1 MATTIQIK
9 RSANVAAPATTDL
22 LEGELAYSYDKSN
35 NGDQAKLYIEVQDS
49 GGGEVIHTIGGKY
62 YTSKV
67 DAATSA
73 NTISTLVA
81 RDSLGNFSANTITAN
96 SFIGNITAAQAN
108 KLTTAR
114 YINLSGDLQGNVLF
128 DGTTNVTIVANVIS
142 NSVTLGTD
150 TIGDYVANLTAG
162 TGITLSGQAG
172 ETSNITVALSASG
185 VTANT
190 YGSTTVVPVITV
202 DTYGRVTSAANATI
216 AHGLNIYGNTGVI
229 AVSTNGTGGITLD
242 GNAGIITNA
251 SSDRVTFDLRTS
263 GVTANTYGGAT
274 NIPVFTVDTY
284 GRVTSAA
291 NVAISTSF
299 NLAADSGSSD
309 TFNSGDTLR
318 VAGGGGISTAVTDNT
333 ITVTNLGVTGVATGY
348 GLSTS
353 AANGSITLNNT
364 GVTKLTA
371 GTGVGVDTSSGNVTI
386 TNLGVTSLTG
396 TANEVEVNSANGAIT
411 IGLPDN
417 VTIGN
422 TLTVTGDF
430 IVLGNATTLNTAT
443 LTVEDPLVKFGNANP
458 SDALDIGF
466 FGEYVNS
473 GTKFAGLFR
482 DASDSGKFKLFND
495 LTSNPTGNV
504 VTVADYT
511 VATLVS
517 NLSGGT
523 VSGLTANIAV
533 GDGGTGRGI
542 LTTNSILYGAGT
554 SQVGLAA
561 GTSGQV
567 LQINGSGVP
576 TFGGID
582 GGTY

>member
-9 RSANVAAPATTDL
+9 RSGNVAAPTTADL

-35 NGDQAKLYIEVQDS
+35 NGANAKLYIEVQDS
-49 GGGEVIHTIGGKY
+49 GGGEVIHTIGGRY
-62 YTSKV
+62 YTSRV

-73 NTISTLVA
+73 NTVSTIVA

-96 SFIGNITAAQAN
+96 SFVGNIVATSAQS
-108 KLTTAR
+108 LSTAR
-114 YINLSGDLQGNVLF
+114 RINLSGDLEGNVLF
-128 DGTTNVTIVANVIS
+128 DGTQDVTIVANVIN

-150 TIGDYVANLTAG
+150 TVGDYVANLTAG
-162 TGITLSGQAG
+162 SGITLTNAG
-172 ETSNITVALSASG
+172 GESANVTVGLATSG
-185 VTANT
+185 VAANT
-190 YGSTTVVPVITV
+190 YGGTTNIPVITV
-202 DTYGRVTSAANATI
+202 DTFGRITSAANA
-216 AHGLNIYGNTGVI
+216 
-229 AVSTNGTGGITLD
+229 
-242 GNAGIITNA
+242 
-251 SSDRVTFDLRTS
+251 
-263 GVTANTYGGAT
+263 
-274 NIPVFTVDTY
+274 
-284 GRVTSAA
+284 
-291 NVAISTSF
+291 AISTSF
-299 NLAADSGSSD
+299 NLAADTGTAD

-318 VAGGGGISTAVTDNT
+318 VSGGTGISTAVTDNT
-333 ITVTNLGVTGVATGY
+333 ITVTNLGVTGVATGF

-364 GVTKLTA
+364 GVTSLTA
-371 GTGVGVDTSSGNVTI
+371 GTGIGVDTTSGNVTL

-396 TANEVEVNSANGAIT
+396 TANEVEVSSANGAIT

-422 TLTVTGDF
+422 TLTVTGDL

-458 SDALDIGF
+458 SDVLDIGF

-504 VTVADYT
+504 VSVADYT
-511 VATLVS
+511 IASLVA
-517 NLSGGT
+517 NLTGGT
-523 VSGLTANIAV
+523 ISGLTANIGV
-533 GDGGTGRGI
+533 GDGGTGRGTF
-542 LTTNSILYGAGT
+542 TTNGILFGNATGALRVT
-554 SQVGLAA
+554 AA
-561 GTSGQV
+561 GTHGQV
-567 LQINGSGVP
+567 LQAGSDGTPVY
-576 TFGGID
+576 GGID

>member
-35 NGDQAKLYIEVQDS
+35 NGANAKLYIEVQDS

-62 YTSKV
+62 YTSRV

-81 RDSLGNFSANTITAN
+81 RDSLGNFTANTITAN
-96 SFIGNITAAQAN
+96 SFVGDITAAQAN

-150 TIGDYVANLTAG
+150 TTGDYVANLTSG
-162 TGITLSGQAG
+162 SGITLTGQAG
-172 ETSNITVALSASG
+172 ESSNITVALSTSG
-185 VTANT
+185 VSAST
-190 YGSTTVVPVITV
+190 YGGTTNIPVLTI
-202 DTYGRVTSAANATI
+202 DTFGRITSAANA
-216 AHGLNIYGNTGVI
+216 
-229 AVSTNGTGGITLD
+229 
-242 GNAGIITNA
+242 
-251 SSDRVTFDLRTS
+251 
-263 GVTANTYGGAT
+263 
-274 NIPVFTVDTY
+274 
-284 GRVTSAA
+284 
-291 NVAISTSF
+291 AISTSF
-299 NLAADSGSSD
+299 SLAANSGTTD

-318 VAGGGGISTAVTDNT
+318 IAGSTGINTVVSDNT
-333 ITVTNLGVTGVATGY
+333 I
-348 GLSTS
+348 
-353 AANGSITLNNT
+353 SIVNT
-364 GVTKLTA
+364 
-371 GTGVGVDTSSGNVTI
+371 
-386 TNLGVTSLTG
+386 GVTSLTG

-411 IGLPDN
+411 IGLPND

-422 TLTVTGDF
+422 NLTVSGDL

-495 LTSNPTGNV
+495 LTTSPTGNV
-504 VTVADYT
+504 VSVADYT
-511 VATLVS
+511 IASLVA
-517 NLSGGT
+517 NLTGGT
-523 VSGLTANIAV
+523 VSGLSANIAV
-533 GDGGTGRGI
+533 GDGGTGRGTF
-542 LTTNSILYGAGT
+542 TTNGILFGNATGALKVT
-554 SQVGLAA
+554 AA
-561 GTSGQV
+561 GTYGQV
-567 LQINGSGVP
+567 LQAGSDGTPVY
-576 TFGGID
+576 GGID

>member
-35 NGDQAKLYIEVQDS
+35 NGANAKLYIEVQDS

-62 YTSKV
+62 YTSRV

-81 RDSLGNFSANTITAN
+81 RDSLGNFTANTITAN
-96 SFIGNITAAQAN
+96 SFVGDITAAQAN

-150 TIGDYVANLTAG
+150 TTGDYVANLTSG
-162 TGITLSGQAG
+162 SGITLTGQAG
-172 ETSNITVALSASG
+172 ESSNITVALSTSG
-185 VTANT
+185 VSAST
-190 YGSTTVVPVITV
+190 YGGTTNIPVLTI
-202 DTYGRVTSAANATI
+202 DTFGRITSAANA
-216 AHGLNIYGNTGVI
+216 
-229 AVSTNGTGGITLD
+229 
-242 GNAGIITNA
+242 
-251 SSDRVTFDLRTS
+251 
-263 GVTANTYGGAT
+263 
-274 NIPVFTVDTY
+274 
-284 GRVTSAA
+284 
-291 NVAISTSF
+291 AISTSF
-299 NLAADSGSSD
+299 SLAANSGTTD

-318 VAGGGGISTAVTDNT
+318 IAGSTGINTVVSDNT
-333 ITVTNLGVTGVATGY
+333 I
-348 GLSTS
+348 
-353 AANGSITLNNT
+353 SIVNT
-364 GVTKLTA
+364 
-371 GTGVGVDTSSGNVTI
+371 
-386 TNLGVTSLTG
+386 GVTSLTG

-411 IGLPDN
+411 IGLPND

-422 TLTVTGDF
+422 NLTVSGDL

-495 LTSNPTGNV
+495 LTTSPTGNV
-504 VTVADYT
+504 VSVADYT
-511 VATLVS
+511 IASLVA
-517 NLSGGT
+517 NLTGGT
-523 VSGLTANIAV
+523 VSGLSANIAV
-533 GDGGTGRGI
+533 GDGGTGRGTF
-542 LTTNSILYGAGT
+542 TTNGILFGNATGALRVT
-554 SQVGLAA
+554 AA
-561 GTSGQV
+561 GTYGQV
-567 LQINGSGVP
+567 LQASTDGTPVY
-576 TFGGID
+576 GGID

>member
-9 RSANVAAPATTDL
+9 RSPNVTAATTTDL

-35 NGDQAKLYIEVQDS
+35 NGANAKLYIEVQDS

-62 YTSKV
+62 YTTRV

-73 NTISTLVA
+73 NTVSTLVA

-96 SFIGNITAAQAN
+96 SFVGNIVATSAQS
-108 KLTTAR
+108 LSTAR
-114 YINLSGDLQGNVLF
+114 RINLSGDLEGNVLF
-128 DGTTNVTIVANVIS
+128 DGTTDVTIVANVIN

-162 TGITLSGQAG
+162 SGITLTNAG
-172 ETSNITVALSASG
+172 GESANVTVALS
-185 VTANT
+185 
-190 YGSTTVVPVITV
+190 
-202 DTYGRVTSAANATI
+202 
-216 AHGLNIYGNTGVI
+216 
-229 AVSTNGTGGITLD
+229 
-242 GNAGIITNA
+242 
-251 SSDRVTFDLRTS
+251 TS
-263 GVTANTYGGAT
+263 GVSASTYGGAT
-274 NIPVFTVDTY
+274 NIPVFTVDTF

-291 NVAISTSF
+291 NVSISTSF
-299 NLAADSGSSD
+299 NLAADTGTAD

-318 VAGGGGISTAVTDNT
+318 VAGGTGISTAVTDNT
-333 ITVTNLGVTGVATGY
+333 ITVTNLGVT
-348 GLSTS
+348 
-353 AANGSITLNNT
+353 
-364 GVTKLTA
+364 
-371 GTGVGVDTSSGNVTI
+371 
-386 TNLGVTSLTG
+386 SLTG
-396 TANEVEVNSANGAIT
+396 TANEVEVSSANGAIT
-411 IGLPDN
+411 IGLPND

-422 TLTVTGDF
+422 TLTVTGDL

-458 SDALDIGF
+458 SDSLDIGF

-495 LTSNPTGNV
+495 LTTSPTGNV

-517 NLSGGT
+517 NLTGGT

-533 GDGGTGRGI
+533 GDGGTGRNTF
-542 LTTNSILYGAGT
+542 TTNGILYGNTAGALKVTSAGT
-554 SQVGLAA
+554 Y
-561 GTSGQV
+561 GQV
-567 LQINGSGVP
+567 LQAGSDGTPVY
-576 TFGGID
+576 GGID